1 LSRAPQRVLRAVRL
15 LPEAVKIGIEPEPA
29 LSPQPEEEQ
38 DLHEREPNP
47 SADEAVE
54 PVSEGPDPELL
65 RRIEELQAEL
75 GSARAQLAEASEA
88 RGRLESEID
97 GVRADCDRRRRE
109 LEEGAAAAAQEAARE
124 AQERGRR
131 EGWDKGHD
139 EGLAAARAEVEKQY
153 LDKFSAL
160 TDSLEGI
167 RQGLEGSFAE
177 LVALNQP
184 RLLRLWQEML
194 GRMLRRRVEL
204 DPDAVGAIL
213 TDLLPRLSDKNQVVI
228 YVSPEDHACLE
239 ADVDTRFQEALRGV
253 RRLELK
259 ADANVDRGSCIVET
273 SLGVYDAR
281 WRTQLEQ
288 VGGIVDDILQQ
299 VTKGPGGRQ
308 GAQGSAGGEGQ

>member
-1 LSRAPQRVLRAVRL
+1 MSRAPQRVLRAVRL

-38 DLHEREPNP
+38 DLHEREP
-47 SADEAVE
+47 SADEAAE
-54 PVSEGPDPELL
+54 PAAEGPDPELL

-88 RGRLESEID
+88 RLRLESEID

-139 EGLAAARAEVEKQY
+139 EGLAVARAEVEKQY

-167 RQGLEGSFAE
+167 RRGLEGSFAE

-228 YVSPEDHACLE
+228 YVSPEDHARLE

-299 VTKGPGGRQ
+299 VAKGPGGRQ